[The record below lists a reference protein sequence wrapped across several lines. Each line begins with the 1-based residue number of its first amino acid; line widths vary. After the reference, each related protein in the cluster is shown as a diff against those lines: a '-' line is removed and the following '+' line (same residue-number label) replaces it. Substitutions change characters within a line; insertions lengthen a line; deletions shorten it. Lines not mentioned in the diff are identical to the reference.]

1 MTRNRG
7 LLSVLLALCLLLL
20 PSCMAGP
27 DPTFVAASRATHD
40 AVAPEYLRYV
50 DADQALTTEQRN
62 RRHASIDRWHEAITS
77 REVRR

>member
-7 LLSVLLALCLLLL
+7 VLFLLLFIFL
-20 PSCMAGP
+20 MLTPSCAAGP

-50 DADQALTTEQRN
+50 DADPALTTEQRN